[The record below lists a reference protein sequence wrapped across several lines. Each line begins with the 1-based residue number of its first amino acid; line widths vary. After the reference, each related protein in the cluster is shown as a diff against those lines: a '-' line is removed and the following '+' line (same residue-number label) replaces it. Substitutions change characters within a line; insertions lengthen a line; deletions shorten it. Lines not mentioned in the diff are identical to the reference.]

1 MCYKLSKKIT
11 QKELLTQS
19 VLELIYLFN
28 FIDYFS
34 IIATYMLIFLCMI
47 NVKKQFTDIHFY
59 III

>member
-11 QKELLTQS
+11 QKDLLTQS

-34 IIATYMLIFLCMI
+34 IIATYLIC
-47 NVKKQFTDIHFY
+47 
-59 III
+59 

>member
-34 IIATYMLIFLCMI
+34 IFGTYLIC
-47 NVKKQFTDIHFY
+47 
-59 III
+59 